1 MLCMLCYVCEDSQSN
16 NCVYEACRYLL
27 SLSGKNATANKLQ
40 YLSNKKKTNGYI
52 YIYIEFQKSIER
64 LSFLCRITDIKIAWI
79 NLRNF

>member
-1 MLCMLCYVCEDSQSN
+1 MLCYVCEDSQSN

-40 YLSNKKKTNGYI
+40 YLSNKKKNKWIYI

>member
-40 YLSNKKKTNGYI
+40 YLSNKKKNKWI
-52 YIYIEFQKSIER
+52 YIYI
-64 LSFLCRITDIKIAWI
+64 LSFKNQLKD
-79 NLRNF
+79 